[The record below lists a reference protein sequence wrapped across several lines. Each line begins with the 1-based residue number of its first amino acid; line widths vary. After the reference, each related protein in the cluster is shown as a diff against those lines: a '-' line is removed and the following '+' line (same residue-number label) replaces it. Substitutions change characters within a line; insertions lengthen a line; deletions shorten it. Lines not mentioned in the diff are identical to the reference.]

1 MVNRLYLLQSPKCTR
16 QWAVRS
22 EDLNGQAMSTAAN
35 QPLWESFIQKIYD
48 LENEK
53 VDQHVEMNN
62 LSDSAHSTVYTNVC
76 YLIGGTVVKIRES

>member
-22 EDLNGQAMSTAAN
+22 KDLNGQTMSTAAN
-35 QPLWESFIQKIYD
+35 QSLWESFIQKIYD
-48 LENEK
+48 VSELENEK

-62 LSDSAHSTVYTNVC
+62 LSDSAHSTVYTNV
-76 YLIGGTVVKIRES
+76 